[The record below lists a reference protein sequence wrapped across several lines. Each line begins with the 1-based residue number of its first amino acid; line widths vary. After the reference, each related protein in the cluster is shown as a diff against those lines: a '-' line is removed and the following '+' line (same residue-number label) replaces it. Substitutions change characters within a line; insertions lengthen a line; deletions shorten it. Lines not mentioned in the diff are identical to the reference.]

1 MDGPLT
7 VKVECYS
14 GSEYANRPTAI
25 FYNGKRQAISR
36 VLTEEYTP
44 DGKRFQVVLEDGRP
58 LVLEYCELTDT
69 WMYTGS
75 L

>member
-7 VKVECYS
+7 FKVECYS
-14 GSEYANRPTAI
+14 GSEYASRPTAI
-25 FYNGKRQAISR
+25 FYNGQRMIISR
-36 VLTEEYTP
+36 VLSEEYTP
-44 DGKRFQVVLEDGRP
+44 DSKRFQVVLEDGRP
-58 LVLEYCELTDT
+58 LMLEYRELTDT

>member
-7 VKVECYS
+7 FKVECYS

-25 FYNGKRQAISR
+25 IYNEKRQTISR
-36 VLTEEYTP
+36 VLSEEYTP
-44 DGKRFQVVLEDGRP
+44 DGKRFHVVLEDGRH
-58 LVLEYCELTDT
+58 LVLEYLELTDT

>member
-7 VKVECYS
+7 LKVECYS
-14 GSEYANRPTAI
+14 GSEYANRPTAVI
-25 FYNGKRQAISR
+25 IKQER
-36 VLTEEYTP
+36 LTIRRILSEEYTP
-44 DGKRFQVVLEDGRP
+44 NGKRFQVVLDDGRP
-58 LVLEYCELTDT
+58 LVMEYRELTDT

>member
-1 MDGPLT
+1 MDGALT
-7 VKVECYS
+7 FKVECFS
-14 GSEYANRPTAI
+14 GTEYANRPTAV
-25 FYNGKRQAISR
+25 FYNGRRWIISR
-36 VLTEEYTP
+36 VLSEEYTP

-58 LVLEYCELTDT
+58 LVLEYCELTDK